1 MKTLHKLATS
11 LCAMSFVVACSKE
24 PAAEPVSE
32 AEKKEQQMQR
42 VTIVSDA
49 QPDQTIPAFNT
60 YSFVDKVNVVIEDPR
75 IDAKQV
81 QQEVRDAI
89 AAVMQAKGYSYEP
102 ESEKADLV
110 MGFVFSLESG
120 LADADLTR
128 LFGMSAGVVGV
139 GSEGRYEKAT
149 LVLGVMSPNTEQL
162 LWKTMVQGFADF
174 EKPKQ
179 ESTGRADAI
188 VGRMLE
194 NLPQA
199 GQ

>member
-11 LCAMSFVVACSKE
+11 VCALSLVAACSKE
-24 PAAEPVSE
+24 PSAEPMSE
-32 AEKKEQQMQR
+32 AQKKDQQMQR

-49 QPDQTIPAFNT
+49 QPGQTIPAFNT
-60 YSFVDKVNVVIEDPR
+60 YSFVDKVNVVIDDPR
-75 IDAKQV
+75 IDTKQV

-89 AAVMQAKGYSYEP
+89 ALVMQAKGYSYEP
-102 ESEKADLV
+102 KSENADLV
-110 MGFVFSLESG
+110 MGFLFSLESG

-128 LFGMSAGVVGV
+128 LFGMSAGVVGI

-162 LWKTMVQGFADF
+162 LWKSMVQGFADF

-179 ESTGRADAI
+179 DKTGRADAV
-188 VGRMLE
+188 VGKMLE